1 MNQQRKKI
9 RSPMFKTFQKK
20 NGFGGKNK
28 SSKKKT
34 TSNRTGHI
42 IFSLPAAVDDINHTR
57 VCFRPPLALG
67 LYFIT
72 RREQL
77 PLFLRNF

>member
-28 SSKKKT
+28 
-34 TSNRTGHI
+34 SNRTGHI